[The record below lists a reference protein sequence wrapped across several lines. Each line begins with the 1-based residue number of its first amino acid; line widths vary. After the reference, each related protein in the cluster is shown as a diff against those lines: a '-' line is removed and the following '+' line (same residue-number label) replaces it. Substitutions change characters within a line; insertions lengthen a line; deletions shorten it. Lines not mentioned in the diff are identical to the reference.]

1 MFEKKTQPCLSA
13 MLAFA
18 ILGWVIAA
26 AAVFAPTTLG
36 LSPRVQGAALG
47 DTLHRMHGDR
57 SREDVEDVE
66 MVDITP
72 VHPCN
77 AERSKHEFDEAIKRA
92 LQTVALNMVEAE
104 DTEEEVICLKKRA
117 MVAYTR

>member
-1 MFEKKTQPCLSA
+1 

-47 DTLHRMHGDR
+47 DTLPGDTLHPYRGDSSSEEGDVGDVGR
-57 SREDVEDVE
+57 SDLHHYDP
-66 MVDITP
+66 I
-72 VHPCN
+72 HPCN
-77 AERSKHEFDEAIKRA
+77 AERTREEFDKAIEKA
-92 LQTVALNMVEAE
+92 LQIVALNMVEAE
-104 DTEEEVICLKKRA
+104 DPEEEVICLKKRA